1 MLQITSMAAWLK
13 KDIKILHVYSHFDQE
28 IKMTKLWNSSIWVIE
43 SVLHI
48 FMTREMKMESRQIV
62 FKSC

>member
-28 IKMTKLWNSSIWVIE
+28 TKMTKLWNSTIWVIE
-43 SVLHI
+43 SILHI
-48 FMTREMKMESRQIV
+48 FMTMQGNENGKQTNSL
-62 FKSC
+62 